1 MEHPFQGLSICSI
14 LQDQS
19 IQGTRQM
26 ICRRFHGFIIKLRG
40 ATEYCAGENR
50 WLLEAGQILFV
61 PQGSSYQIRQVEPGY
76 SYVVNFTCPVG
87 QDMGKLPLPPGMD
100 ITQAAEKLLRSYQ
113 KGSIY
118 GALGCLYSILEKTET
133 ANRYVSPREKQ
144 LLEPVIAYLQA
155 HLTEPDLDVGGL
167 SELAGVSQVYLR
179 RIFKKQ
185 QGVSPAG
192 YVIRQRLQLAQQL
205 LLSGQQLTVAQVAA
219 MAGFRD
225 PLYFSRLF
233 KQQLGLSPTEYCT
246 YHKNDLF

>member
-1 MEHPFQGLSICSI
+1 MMEHPFQGLQLCSI

-26 ICRRFHGFIIKLRG
+26 TCRRFHGFIIKLKG
-40 ATEYCAGENR
+40 ATEYIAGENR

-76 SYVVNFTCPVG
+76 SYVVNFTCPT
-87 QDMGKLPLPPGMD
+87 DAAMGKLPLPPEID
-100 ITQAAEKLLRSYQ
+100 ITHTAEKLLHSYQ
-113 KGSIY
+113 KGSSY
-118 GALGCLYSILEKTET
+118 GALACLYSILEKTDT

-144 LLEPVIAYLQA
+144 LLEPVLAYLQA
-155 HLTEPDLDVGGL
+155 HLTEADLDIGGL
-167 SELAGVSQVYLR
+167 ADMAGVSQVYLR

-192 YVIRQRLQLAQQL
+192 FVIRQRLQLAQQL
-205 LLSGQQLTVAQVAA
+205 LSNEQLTVAQIAA
-219 MAGFRD
+219 LCGFRD

-233 KQQLGLSPTEYCT
+233 KKQLGLSPTEYSAC
-246 YHKNDLF
+246 HKNDLF